1 MPLPAQRLRFV
12 PADDK
17 TVMAPELS
25 LRGGQR
31 PTWRPEREARGS
43 ALGVQSREGSCDFA
57 DGFPVVRPGTAR
69 LPRRFAPRNDKFG
82 GLCDWRGHPAI
93 CQPARRSVSAA
104 TDAIGACRFIGGRYE
119 SSVPSRDCRV
129 ASPLAMTIRGPVPF
143 YRQPVPTVSSAP
155 GGACPSPTTRDW
167 KLRVTLHYPLSVF
180 HLHHAAPTTTALIR
194 IGGGGHV
201 LYICLTGARTSCSCG
216 AGGGPA
222 PP

>member
-1 MPLPAQRLRFV
+1 MAISGRQLRFRRN
-12 PADDK
+12 
-17 TVMAPELS
+17 L
-25 LRGGQR
+25 
-31 PTWRPEREARGS
+31 
-43 ALGVQSREGSCDFA
+43 
-57 DGFPVVRPGTAR
+57 PVIQPDTAR

-119 SSVPSRDCRV
+119 SAVPSRDCRV
-129 ASPLAMTIRGPVPF
+129 ASLLAMTIRGPVPF

-167 KLRVTLHYPLSVF
+167 KLRVTFRAPLSVSRLQPVPF
-180 HLHHAAPTTTALIR
+180 HAAPTTTAPIR
-194 IGGGGHV
+194 IGGGGHF

>member
-1 MPLPAQRLRFV
+1 MA
-12 PADDK
+12 K
-17 TVMAPELS
+17 TKGLS

-43 ALGVQSREGSCDFA
+43 ALGVQSCSTRPHRGKAIGEIVTA
-57 DGFPVVRPGTAR
+57 FPR

-119 SSVPSRDCRV
+119 SAVPSRDCHV
-129 ASPLAMTIRGPVPF
+129 ALLLAMTIRGPVPF

-155 GGACPSPTTRDW
+155 GGACPSPTTRGW
-167 KLRVTLHYPLSVF
+167 KLRVTLHYPLSIF

-194 IGGGGHV
+194 IGGGGHF

-222 PP
+222 PL